1 MRTILIDAKATFRG
15 GKQKNNKNTQETET
29 KKKYTNHRPLEKQ
42 SDERQRMKRVLCSI
56 RHFPIFVDQI

>member
-29 KKKYTNHRPLEKQ
+29 KKDT
-42 SDERQRMKRVLCSI
+42 
-56 RHFPIFVDQI
+56 QIIGH